1 MKKNGNAY
9 IPDVVTIKMDNVRKA
24 VRNMDERVTSEL
36 SALAE
41 RAKSMLKNLYD
52 EVYGIVCADLPPVFL
67 NDIYQCRMAVSSC
80 YFCRGYVMAEA
91 LNSGYLLAYDQVSP
105 AIGAHFWLDS

>member
-1 MKKNGNAY
+1 
-9 IPDVVTIKMDNVRKA
+9 MDE
-24 VRNMDERVTSEL
+24 VRNAIRCMDEPVMSEL
-36 SALAE
+36 SVLAE
-41 RAKSMLKNLYD
+41 RAKALLKSLYD

-67 NDIYQCRMAVSSC
+67 NDVYQCRMAVSSC

>member
-1 MKKNGNAY
+1 MSK
-9 IPDVVTIKMDNVRKA
+9 
-24 VRNMDERVTSEL
+24 L
-36 SALAE
+36 SVLAE
-41 RAKSMLKNLYD
+41 RAKALLKSLYD
-52 EVYGIVCADLPPVFL
+52 EVYGIVCTDLPPVFL

-105 AIGAHFWLDS
+105 AIGAHFWIDS